1 MISQDVVLVRYGEI
15 ALKESWTRQSWERI
29 LKSNIA
35 FCLHKAGVDHRISG
49 SAGRIF
55 IHSTDVRAA
64 GIATQIFGVVSAS
77 SARTVP
83 PNLDDISRAAVQT
96 AENAMAE
103 AVRSGPVACPDSA
116 ERSDSVARSD
126 SVIRSDPAIWTF
138 AIRPRRFGVPFSSGE
153 IGRRAGEAVRLATGA
168 AVNLNDPQLEIFIEA
183 RRERA
188 YIFTDVVPGLGGLPL
203 GSQGKML
210 ALISGGIDSPVAAW
224 MMMRRGC
231 PVSLLHFD
239 SRPFADSID
248 QSKRCAEILAE
259 WSCGRKINFITIPI
273 KKGIEKIQMH
283 HPRATCILCRRLMY
297 RIAAQVMEREEALGL
312 VTGYSLG
319 QVASQTAE
327 NILAE
332 QAAIG
337 VPVYHPLIAMDKL
350 EIINL
355 ARKIGTY
362 DVTAETKPCT
372 AVPSKPM
379 TRARREEILQA
390 EEELDLVGIAR
401 SLAAEATEIGIGD
414 CA

>member
-1 MISQDVVLVRYGEI
+1 MPRLSRTFRLSSTLR
-15 ALKESWTRQSWERI
+15 L
-29 LKSNIA
+29 SNTLRPSHMDICHPA
-35 FCLHKAGVDHRISG
+35 PAVWG
-49 SAGRIF
+49 S
-55 IHSTDVRAA
+55 
-64 GIATQIFGVVSAS
+64 
-77 SARTVP
+77 
-83 PNLDDISRAAVQT
+83 
-96 AENAMAE
+96 
-103 AVRSGPVACPDSA
+103 
-116 ERSDSVARSD
+116 
-126 SVIRSDPAIWTF
+126 
-138 AIRPRRFGVPFSSGE
+138 FSSGE

-188 YIFTDVVPGLGGLPL
+188 YIFTDVVPGLGIAPGIAGQDAGIDLR
-203 GSQGKML
+203 
-210 ALISGGIDSPVAAW
+210 GIDSPVAAW

>member
-15 ALKESWTRQSWERI
+15 ALKDSWTRQSWERI

-49 SAGRIF
+49 SEGRIF
-55 IHSTDVRAA
+55 IHTPDVRAVGVA
-64 GIATQIFGVVSAS
+64 AQVFGVVSAS
-77 SARTVP
+77 SAQTVP
-83 PNLDDISRAAVQT
+83 SNLDDISRAAVQT
-96 AENAMAE
+96 ALDSMERGMQ
-103 AVRSGPVACPDSA
+103 SGSA
-116 ERSDSVARSD
+116 LR
-126 SVIRSDPAIWTF
+126 TF
-138 AIRPRRFGVPFSSGE
+138 AIRPRRFGVPFTSVQ
-153 IGRRAGEAVRLATGA
+153 IGRKAGEAVRLATA
-168 AVNLNDPQLEIFIEA
+168 ATVNLDDPQLEIFVEA
-183 RRERA
+183 RHEGA

-203 GSQGKML
+203 GSQGRML

-239 SRPFADSID
+239 ARPYADAID
-248 QSKRCAEILAE
+248 QSRRCAEVLAE
-259 WSCGRKINFITIPI
+259 WTCGRKINFITVPI
-273 KKGIEKIQMH
+273 KRGIEKIQMH
-283 HPRATCILCRRLMY
+283 YPRATCILCRRLMY
-297 RIAAQVMEREEALGL
+297 RIAAQVMEREKALGV

-337 VPVYHPLIAMDKL
+337 VPVYHPLIAMDKS
-350 EIINL
+350 EIIDL

-362 DVTAETKPCT
+362 DLTMETKSCT

-379 TRARREEILQA
+379 TRAKREEILQA
-390 EEELDLVGIAR
+390 EEDLDLVGIAQA
-401 SLAAEATEIGIGD
+401 LASELTVTRIGFELDSGEDSGAKID
-414 CA
+414 Q

>member
-1 MISQDVVLVRYGEI
+1 MDICHPAPAV
-15 ALKESWTRQSWERI
+15 W
-29 LKSNIA
+29 
-35 FCLHKAGVDHRISG
+35 G
-49 SAGRIF
+49 SFFQRG
-55 IHSTDVRAA
+55 D
-64 GIATQIFGVVSAS
+64 
-77 SARTVP
+77 
-83 PNLDDISRAAVQT
+83 
-96 AENAMAE
+96 
-103 AVRSGPVACPDSA
+103 
-116 ERSDSVARSD
+116 
-126 SVIRSDPAIWTF
+126 
-138 AIRPRRFGVPFSSGE
+138 RPE
-153 IGRRAGEAVRLATGA
+153 TGEAVRLATGA

-183 RRERA
+183 RREGA

-203 GSQGKML
+203 GSQGRML

-248 QSKRCAEILAE
+248 QSKRCAEVLAE

-273 KKGIEKIQMH
+273 KRGIEKIQMH

-401 SLAAEATEIGIGD
+401 SLAAETTEIGIGD